1 MKIRASFVQSIVLPC
16 VALLALLSGCAG
28 FTEDVAGNAMA
39 DSENAAPD
47 AGTSPDG
54 GTRDGDAPQITVD
67 DSSYMVLPS
76 EDIGHSDIP
85 TETVNYEVDKS
96 VAAMFESAKNKRAGK
111 LVRSD
116 AGDSVTIVLEIN
128 GGCVKDGESFAYDQ
142 NFYFADSNT
151 FAYSFRGDTLLLTR
165 ISEPDPYE
173 ADQERYEESFIFVG
187 DTAGKLDG
195 IWKNTQCRYREEKMY
210 CMNDGYDQ
218 FFKFD
223 GDKVEYRVT
232 DRVDYDYMQT
242 VFVDQLFD
250 FIGDGGSIQ
259 LETPYYYS
267 DTKYGQESAGISILS
282 KTNTTMKFTHADK
295 TFDLSVDYARYGDSL
310 HVTLTSGDVSCV
322 GTVREMDDVLSGMCS
337 ADNADYLHKSSSGA
351 YTYRRM
357 NSREFEA
364 CIDGILGRNQND

>member
-47 AGTSPDG
+47 AGTSPDAG
-54 GTRDGDAPQITVD
+54 IRDGENLQGIVY
-67 DSSYMVLPS
+67 SSSATPIPS
-76 EDIGHSDIP
+76 SDINHTDP
-85 TETVNYEVDKS
+85 DEYTYIVDT
-96 VAAMFESAKNKRAGK
+96 AALFESAKNKRAGK
-111 LVRSD
+111 LMRSA
-116 AGDSVTIVLEIN
+116 AGDSITIVLEIN

-151 FAYSFRGDTLLLTR
+151 FAYSFRGDTLLLTW
-165 ISEPDPYE
+165 ISEPDTYE
-173 ADQERYEESFIFVG
+173 ADQTRYEESLLFVG
-187 DTAGKLDG
+187 GKSGSLDG

-267 DTKYGQESAGISILS
+267 DTKYGQESAGIGILS

-310 HVTLTSGDVSCV
+310 HVTLKSGDVSCV
-322 GTVREMDDVLSGMCS
+322 GDR
-337 ADNADYLHKSSSGA
+337 KSVV
-351 YTYRRM
+351 
-357 NSREFEA
+357 
-364 CIDGILGRNQND
+364 